1 VSTCEPG
8 SPEVRV
14 AVVYALPERQYQVE
28 LTLPA
33 GATVA
38 DALAAVAGTAPFAAL
53 DIGALPVGIFGE
65 RVAADR
71 ILADHDRVELYRPL
85 NLDPVEARRQR
96 SRQRG

>member
-1 VSTCEPG
+1 
-8 SPEVRV
+8 V

-38 DALAAVAGTAPFAAL
+38 DALAAVAGAAPFAAL
-53 DIGALPVGIFGE
+53 DIAALPVGIFGE
-65 RVAADR
+65 RVAVDR

-85 NLDPVEARRQR
+85 MLDPVEARRQR